1 MDITKCVGVKSEKGI
16 KRKCDDEEGKEKKKK
31 RRQESVKVARKKGV
45 RAKPGVKKK
54 MGKKRKTPK
63 RLLRLSSNS
72 IRQTRRNISGP
83 FLIN

>member
-31 RRQESVKVARKKGV
+31 KAAGERESGAQKGV

-54 MGKKRKTPK
+54 TGKKRKTPK